1 MHGLFAFLFSLR
13 MVLTMSNIAGMS
25 MRTTIRKIGN
35 SQGILIPKPML
46 VEAGMETEVDISV
59 ENGTIVLRPIRD
71 HQPRAGWADAACEI
85 AAQGN
90 DVPAWPEF
98 ANAEDAALTW

>member
-1 MHGLFAFLFSLR
+1 
-13 MVLTMSNIAGMS
+13 MS

-46 VEAGMETEVDISV
+46 VAAGLEAEVDISV

-71 HQPRAGWADAACEI
+71 HQPRAGWADAAREI
-85 AAQGN
+85 AAQGA
-90 DVPAWPEF
+90 DEPVWPEF
-98 ANAEDAALTW
+98 ANVEDVELTW